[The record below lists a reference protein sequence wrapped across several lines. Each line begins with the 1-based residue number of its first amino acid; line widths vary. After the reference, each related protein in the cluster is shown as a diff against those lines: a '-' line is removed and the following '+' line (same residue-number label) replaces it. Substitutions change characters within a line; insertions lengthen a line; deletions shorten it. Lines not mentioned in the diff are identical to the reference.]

1 MGTKD
6 RIFLTLML
14 LATAI
19 MMHGMEYGL
28 RFKSHSFPATDRTYL
43 KLGDSNFAFDEELA
57 FGFEIGF
64 YDKDRFGLIC
74 TLTGDDG
81 TVISLV
87 SSAVDGG
94 YQPGVVIN
102 DKLNL
107 VPMEFNGTP
116 DNPQHP
122 ILILRK
128 KENKVIFTDNHKERH
143 IFDADLSRMK
153 SAKIEFG
160 RLPTHAT
167 VAPVEIQDIRIF
179 IEAQNTHKWE
189 LRRHEGDSVYDDL
202 NRALAVAESPHW
214 ILDDHI
220 DWTKVYSLQTD
231 ETIQTAFDP
240 EKELFYIVAPNRI
253 TEFNPISKASN
264 HINVAK
270 DGRAMKY
277 SNYLVFDTISD
288 RLLSYSFEPK
298 QTNMFDFATHQWV
311 KDLESDIEPRFAN
324 HGFTTDGKNAYMFG
338 GYGFYMYNNTLVKLD
353 LETGAMEDV
362 TLHPLP
368 DPRTSS
374 SLCAVDGK
382 LYIFGGMGNTVGKQE
397 IPANHYFDLW
407 EYDIET
413 MKGRKLWETDTVS
426 YNFLPSSSMYY
437 TPKDSCFYVAS
448 TLFGGCMMR
457 ISPKRPGYEI
467 VSGKIH
473 SKMDFRDCVFNLYRS
488 ANGKNYYLVIDKRQN
503 DFSHDYAIYH
513 IAYPF
518 RDVLLYDSFMPS
530 GRKGNGVSIWWW
542 VAAGALILLGGIAA
556 YFIVR
561 KRRKPQEKSVPS
573 PLPAETAVQSR
584 QEIKEQTP
592 EPTEQTPELTEQTPE
607 PTEET
612 PQLTE
617 PAAPTAM
624 EEAVPSQ
631 TVVRFDRTKSSV
643 SLLGTFSV
651 MDKEGS
657 DITTKFTSRMK
668 DLIILLILQGE
679 KDPKGVSYETLDEV
693 IWGDKDEKS
702 AKNNRNVYMRK
713 LRLLLEEVGD
723 IEISFDK
730 GYYRIEPGSVTIDY
744 HEIMT
749 RLKDTEKNK
758 VIDDMK
764 LEEILELL
772 LHGPL
777 LPDTSYD
784 WLDSYKSNYTSSS
797 IQILSNELERI
808 TDDNALKSKIA
819 DSILLHDPL
828 SEEAMTA
835 KCHILTKN
843 RMKGVAK
850 NIYDSFC
857 REYEKSYGEKYPVP
871 FSEIIA

>member
-1 MGTKD
+1 MGMKD

-28 RFKSHSFPATDRTYL
+28 RFRSHSFPATDRTYL

-57 FGFEIGF
+57 FGFEMGF

-202 NRALAVAESPHW
+202 NRELAVAESPHW
-214 ILDDHI
+214 IIDDHL

-253 TEFNPISKASN
+253 TEFNPISKASS

-488 ANGKNYYLVIDKRQN
+488 TNGKNYYLVIDKRQN

-518 RDVLLYDSFMPS
+518 RDVLLYDSFLPS
-530 GRKGNGVSIWWW
+530 GKKGKGMSIWWW
-542 VAAGALILLGGIAA
+542 VTAGALILLGGIAA

-573 PLPAETAVQSR
+573 PLPTETAVQSR
-584 QEIKEQTP
+584 QEIEDQTPEPTEQTP
-592 EPTEQTPELTEQTPE
+592 EPTEQTPEL
-607 PTEET
+607 TEET

-758 VIDDMK
+758 DIDDMK

-808 TDDNALKSKIA
+808 ADDNALKSKIA

-835 KCHILTKN
+835 KCRILTKN